1 MQRAGT
7 LLAAVALAAAA
18 SVALALVS
26 QHLWDM
32 QPCAWCVL
40 QRLIFVLIAL
50 LALLGV
56 VVRVALVRRA
66 ASALVALLSL
76 AGVGAALWQNQVAAK
91 SDSCNLTLAD
101 RIVSGAQLDA
111 RLPEIFQPR
120 ASCADAAVQLLG
132 VPYELW
138 SLALYLLVLF
148 ASLAAFG
155 AAKR

>member
-1 MQRAGT
+1 MRRAGT
-7 LLAAVALAAAA
+7 LLAAIALAAAA

-66 ASALVALLSL
+66 ASALFALLSL

>member
-1 MQRAGT
+1 MRRAGT
-7 LLAAVALAAAA
+7 LLAAIALAAAA

>member
-1 MQRAGT
+1 MRRAGT

-40 QRLIFVLIAL
+40 QRLVFVLIAL

>member
-40 QRLIFVLIAL
+40 QRLVFVLIAL

>member
-1 MQRAGT
+1 MRRAGT
-7 LLAAVALAAAA
+7 LLAAIALAAAA

-40 QRLIFVLIAL
+40 QRLVFVLIAL

-101 RIVSGAQLDA
+101 RIVSGLKLDA
-111 RLPEIFQPR
+111 WLPEIFQPR
-120 ASCADAAVQLLG
+120 ASCADAAVRLWGLS
-132 VPYELW
+132 YEFW
-138 SLALYLLVLF
+138 SLGLFVLLSVLALRALL
-148 ASLAAFG
+148 
-155 AAKR
+155 RRPR

>member
-1 MQRAGT
+1 MRRAGT
-7 LLAAVALAAAA
+7 LLAAIALAAAA

-40 QRLIFVLIAL
+40 QRLVFVLIAL

-66 ASALVALLSL
+66 ASALVALPSL